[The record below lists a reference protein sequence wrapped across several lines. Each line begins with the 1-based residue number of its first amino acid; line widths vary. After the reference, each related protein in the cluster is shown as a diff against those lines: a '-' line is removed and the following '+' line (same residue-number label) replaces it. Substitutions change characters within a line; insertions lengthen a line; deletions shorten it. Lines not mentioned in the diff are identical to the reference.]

1 MSFDLKVSVQQR
13 AEQSPQQ
20 KKLNRLIDKIEQ
32 QKISLATWQNVQD
45 EIQQHTRQ
53 KLLPIYRELHDV
65 LFEQLDQLWHVLHK
79 HEFSKADMQQL
90 DESIAQ
96 RAQMLKHSKMLS
108 NEQQQQVEQIHTFYQ
123 QHAQQ
128 SLKKN
133 KKVQQLKVDQ
143 PENDEQ
149 TAAFEDDFEQYAAEQ
164 QQAREQAKQ
173 QRQQQKREQ
182 AEQMAAQSL
191 KTVYLKIAAM
201 IHPDRE
207 QDESK
212 KVEKTEL
219 FQQASQAYEHQDLF
233 YLLKMQL
240 QLEQNKGVGSK
251 ALSAEQV
258 KFYKLALD
266 AQSQQLESQIDV
278 ILDSFQLAKK
288 VKAEHLHIS
297 DVYKAIDADC
307 AELKQQLK
315 WEKERLKHMK
325 KVSGGRD
332 VVGAWGFIA
341 TSLCT
346 AVLLRGLE

>member
-1 MSFDLKVSVQQR
+1 
-13 AEQSPQQ
+13 
-20 KKLNRLIDKIEQ
+20 
-32 QKISLATWQNVQD
+32 
-45 EIQQHTRQ
+45 
-53 KLLPIYRELHDV
+53 LPVYSELHAV
-65 LFEQLDQLWHVLHK
+65 LFQQLQQLWNMLHS

-90 DESIAQ
+90 DESIDQ
-96 RAQMLKHSKMLS
+96 RARMLKHSKMLS
-108 NEQQQQVEQIHTFYQ
+108 NEQQQQVEQIHCFYQ

-128 SLKKN
+128 SAKKT
-133 KKVQQLKVDQ
+133 KKVQQHRVDQ

-173 QRQQQKREQ
+173 QRQQQKRKQ
-182 AEQMAAQSL
+182 TEQMAAQSL

-207 QDESK
+207 QDESNK
-212 KVEKTEL
+212 EEKTEL
-219 FQQASQAYEHQDLF
+219 FQQASQAYEQQDLF

-240 QLEQNKGVGSK
+240 QLEQNKGVGAK
-251 ALSAEQV
+251 ALSADQV

-266 AQSQQLESQIDV
+266 VQSQQLESQIDE

-297 DVYKAIDADC
+297 DVYKVIDADC

-325 KVSGGRD
+325 KVSG
-332 VVGAWGFIA
+332 VEMLLEHGA
-341 TSLCT
+341 L
-346 AVLLRGLE
+346 

>member
-1 MSFDLKVSVQQR
+1 MSFDLKVSMQQG

-32 QKISLATWQNVQD
+32 QKISLAIWQNAQD

-53 KLLPIYRELHDV
+53 KLLPIYSELHAV
-65 LFEQLDQLWHVLHK
+65 LFQQLQQLWDMLHS

-96 RAQMLKHSKMLS
+96 RARMLKHSKMLS
-108 NEQQQQVEQIHTFYQ
+108 NEQQQQVDQIDTFYQ

-128 SLKKN
+128 SAKKS
-133 KKVQQLKVDQ
+133 KKVQQVKVDQ
-143 PENDEQ
+143 LERDEQ
-149 TAAFEDDFEQYAAEQ
+149 ITSYEDDFEQHAAEQ
-164 QQAREQAKQ
+164 QLAREHAKQ

-212 KVEKTEL
+212 KAEKTEL
-219 FQQASQAYEHQDLF
+219 FQQASQAYEQQDLF

-240 QLEQNKGVGSK
+240 QLEQNKGVGAK

-258 KFYKLALD
+258 RFYKLALD
-266 AQSQQLESQIDV
+266 AQSQQLESQIDE

-325 KVSGGRD
+325 KVSG
-332 VVGAWGFIA
+332 VEMLLEHGA
-341 TSLCT
+341 L
-346 AVLLRGLE
+346 

>member
-1 MSFDLKVSVQQR
+1 MSFDLKVSLKPR
-13 AEQSPQQ
+13 TEPSAQQ
-20 KKLNRLIDKIEQ
+20 KKLNRLIDQIEQ
-32 QKISLATWQNVQD
+32 QKISLAMWQNAQA

-53 KLLPIYRELHDV
+53 KLMPVYSELHDI
-65 LFEQLDQLWHVLHK
+65 LFQQLDQLWTLLQQ

-90 DESIAQ
+90 DEKIAQ
-96 RAQMLKHSKMLS
+96 LAQMLKPSKMLKD
-108 NEQQQQVEQIHTFYQ
+108 EQLTLVKQIDTFYQ

-128 SLKKN
+128 LAKKT
-133 KKVQQLKVDQ
+133 KKVQSAKFEQDESSEQ
-143 PENDEQ
+143 STAPEE
-149 TAAFEDDFEQYAAEQ
+149 EDDFEQYAAEQ
-164 QQAREQAKQ
+164 QQAREQAKLL
-173 QRQQQKREQ
+173 RQQQKREQ

-212 KVEKTEL
+212 KEEKTEL
-219 FQQASQAYEHQDLF
+219 FQQASQAYEQQDLF
-233 YLLKMQL
+233 YLLKLQL
-240 QLEQNKGVGSK
+240 QLEQNKGVGAK
-251 ALSAEQV
+251 ELSSEQV

-266 AQSQQLESQIDV
+266 AQSQQLESQIEE

-288 VKAEHLHIS
+288 VKAEHLHIG

-325 KVSGGRD
+325 KVSGVEMLLGH
-332 VVGAWGFIA
+332 G
-341 TSLCT
+341 
-346 AVLLRGLE
+346 VL

>member
-1 MSFDLKVSVQQR
+1 MFFDLKVSIQQR
-13 AEQSPQQ
+13 AEQSPHQ

-32 QKISLATWQNVQD
+32 QKISLATWQNAQA

-53 KLLPIYRELHDV
+53 KLLPVYSELHAV
-65 LFEQLDQLWHVLHK
+65 LFQQLDQLWNLLHS

-96 RAQMLKHSKMLS
+96 RAQMLKHSKMLI

-128 SLKKN
+128 SAKKT
-133 KKVQQLKVDQ
+133 KKVQQHRVDQ
-143 PENDEQ
+143 PESDEQ
-149 TAAFEDDFEQYAAEQ
+149 TALFEDDFEQFAAGQ

-212 KVEKTEL
+212 KAEKTEL
-219 FQQASQAYEHQDLF
+219 FQQASLAYEQQDLF
-233 YLLKMQL
+233 YLLKLQL
-240 QLEQNKGVGSK
+240 QLEQNKGVGAK
-251 ALSAEQV
+251 ELSAEQL

-266 AQSQQLESQIDV
+266 AQSQQLESQIDE
-278 ILDSFQLAKK
+278 ILDSFHLAKK
-288 VKAEHLHIS
+288 VKAEHVHIS

-325 KVSGGRD
+325 KVSG
-332 VVGAWGFIA
+332 VEM
-341 TSLCT
+341 
-346 AVLLRGLE
+346 LLGHGEL